1 MFYFGIFLYPQCAHI
16 TSIRLIQT
24 ECDRERKRSSFTVSE
39 VVAAIGFVIVKIIG
53 NYETELPE

>member
-39 VVAAIGFVIVKIIG
+39 VVAAIGFVIVIIIDIV
-53 NYETELPE
+53 